1 MEDRDYIAVKE
12 RVADRLLAIPGVHA
26 VGVGAKLTAGERTPA
41 TSIRVYVTQKRPL
54 AEIPEVE
61 RVPPE
66 IEGVKTD
73 VVEWPIPT
81 LQVVRG
87 ISVSIPSP
95 EDSGEQRPLR
105 GGTQI
110 TRNGSFGAGTLGCFC
125 DVTGDGSRIIAL
137 TAFHVVAKSST
148 DNPNRELVG
157 QPSGCNS
164 SSATCDDIFGQ
175 VLDGQY
181 DEDVDVALIQIN
193 GGMQYLAEM
202 QNSSPSPSPIVVHG
216 IGPHPAKNDPVT
228 KRGATTELTGGF
240 VDDVSIDGKTGAG
253 TPLARSYK
261 RAIRIMANLGASP
274 GPSDFTRP
282 GDSGSA
288 YLNAA
293 NQVVAIHFAGTAGT
307 GHSIGT
313 PIETIVNKFN
323 GAPIVPGGP
332 TLPANRHIALAVSSA
347 SKAGEKRTVAQMS
360 ANPQPERVALM
371 PQAAQRLEEVRR
383 SSQRGAWY
391 ADLFHRHGQEVAD
404 LVHKNRR
411 VTVVWHRSG
420 AAELVQSLMR
430 VFTQRGVRVPE
441 QIQGR
446 PIGAC
451 IDELAAALSHNGSSG
466 LVSDLRRALPT
477 LPDVAGLTEIEIVE
491 RLRTEAA

>member
-54 AEIPEVE
+54 AEIPEAE

-81 LQVVRG
+81 LQVVPG
-87 ISVSIPSP
+87 ISVSTSSP
-95 EDSGEQRPLR
+95 EDSSEHRPLR

-110 TRNGSFGAGTLGCFC
+110 TRNGSSGAGTLGCFC
-125 DVTGDGSRIIAL
+125 DVTGDASKIIAL
-137 TAFHVVAKSST
+137 TAFHVVAETAT
-148 DNPNRELVG
+148 DNPAHQLVG
-157 QPSGCNS
+157 QPSGCSS

-193 GGMQYLAEM
+193 GAMQYLAEM
-202 QNSSPSPSPIVVHG
+202 QNSSPIVIHG

-240 VDDVSIDGKTGAG
+240 VDDISIDGEAGAG

-293 NQVVAIHFAGTAGT
+293 GQVVAIHFAGTAGT

-323 GAPIVPGGP
+323 GVPIVPGGP
-332 TLPANRHIALAVSSA
+332 TLPANRHIALSVSSA
-347 SKAGEKRTVAQMS
+347 SAAGETRTVAQMS

-420 AAELVQSLMR
+420 AAELVQGLVR
-430 VFTQRGVRVPE
+430 AFTQRGVRVPE

-446 PIGAC
+446 PIRVC
-451 IDELAAALSHNGSSG
+451 VEELAAALSRNGSSG
-466 LVSDLRRALPT
+466 LIADLRRALPT
-477 LPDVAGLTEIEIVE
+477 LPDLAGLTEGEIIE
-491 RLRTEAA
+491 RLRIEAT